1 MLNYNDGGGTVDAI
15 KRICGF
21 SCFSDII
28 AVDNASTDDSAAYI
42 EAYIKAAE
50 KHSKAGLHFI
60 RAPKNGGYG
69 FGNNTG
75 VRYAYEK
82 LRAELVVI
90 ANPDAVFD
98 EPLILSMS
106 SVFDSCE
113 DAAAVGAVMHRNHNK
128 DSVQSDKLQSDVERS
143 DMARPDNAQPGSK
156 RESFSYAEYTASG
169 WKDRDFLQSLIN
181 SGPVSRRIFNKMI
194 NYPRSHY
201 NADIIPVYAVHGS
214 LLMVKAADFLSVGG
228 YDEHMFLYGE
238 ENVLAERLRLRGF
251 ASYLVS
257 QGYEHEGS
265 VSITGSGLK
274 AAARQKLR
282 NQSELYYYKHYLG
295 AGWAGLAAAKL
306 FQAVVLAETRLAA
319 LIGYVYF
326 KEKNQKLI

>member
-50 KHSKAGLHFI
+50 KQSKAGLHFI
-60 RAPKNGGYG
+60 RALKNGGYG
-69 FGNNTG
+69 YGNNTG

-82 LRAELVVI
+82 LRAEFVVI

-113 DAAAVGAVMHRNHNK
+113 DAAAVGAVMRRSHNTENA
-128 DSVQSDKLQSDVERS
+128 VARS

-169 WKDRDFLQSLIN
+169 WKRRDFPQSLIN
-181 SGPVSRRIFNKMI
+181 SGPVSRRIFNRMI

-295 AGWAGLAAAKL
+295 AGRTGLAAAKL

-319 LIGYVYF
+319 LIGLFASV
-326 KEKNQKLI
+326 

>member
-1 MLNYNDGGGTVDAI
+1 MKTAAVLLNYNDGGGTVDAI

-50 KHSKAGLHFI
+50 KQSKAGLHFI

-113 DAAAVGAVMHRNHNK
+113 DAAAVGAVMRCSHNTENA
-128 DSVQSDKLQSDVERS
+128 VAWS
-143 DMARPDNAQPGSK
+143 DMARSDNAQPGSK
-156 RESFSYAEYTASG
+156 REPFSYSEYTASG
-169 WKDRDFLQSLIN
+169 WKRRDFLQSLIN
-181 SGPVSRRIFNKMI
+181 SGPVSRRIFNRMI

-295 AGWAGLAAAKL
+295 AGRTELAAAKL

-319 LIGYVYF
+319 LIGLFASV
-326 KEKNQKLI
+326 